1 MTASV
6 GQIHTC
12 VYHELLSAL
21 KRSHAWVLKECS
33 LGRFQFPF
41 IMHKSLQDTHT
52 ETSLALTIHC
62 SWCQWRCSLFSI
74 LPCSVL
80 DAAREGFLETLH
92 AHAHAVLLLWR
103 LKVMRYK
110 AGAFTHTNGQWWASY
125 DAAGMTLVIAPA
137 CAYRSQTNN
146 AHFTRTSVHLLLTN
160 HHSKKEEPER
170 EGERGGERGLYSFI
184 LCRSSSHILNISLS
198 LWLCSESN
206 TSSVLLTA

>member
-1 MTASV
+1 MTTSV

-12 VYHELLSAL
+12 VYHKLLSAL
-21 KRSHAWVLKECS
+21 KRSHGWVLKECS
-33 LGRFQFPF
+33 QGRFQFPF

-52 ETSLALTIHC
+52 HTDKLSAYHTSLSMSVKVL
-62 SWCQWRCSLFSI
+62 SLFSI

-80 DAAREGFLETLH
+80 DAARERFLETLH

-110 AGAFTHTNGQWWASY
+110 TGAFTHTNGQWWVSY

-137 CAYRSQTNN
+137 CAYKSQTNN

-170 EGERGGERGLYSFI
+170 EGEKEEERMGCAHSF
-184 LCRSSSHILNISLS
+184 SAEAPPTFSTSLS
-198 LWLCSESN
+198 LV
-206 TSSVLLTA
+206 VLRIKY